1 VIPRL
6 TALVQRRAHLIADID
21 RERASLGGIY
31 AVIRQDLVYAGFG
44 LIIGRLMV
52 RHAWL
57 RSATFAVLAIVA
69 GSRLT
74 AKSKFTKR
82 DQP

>member
-1 VIPRL
+1 MIPRL
-6 TALVQRRAHLIADID
+6 AALVQRRTLLIADID
-21 RERASLGGIY
+21 RERASLHGTY
-31 AVIRQDLVYAGFG
+31 AIIRQDLVYAGLG
-44 LIIGRLMV
+44 LLAGPLLV

-57 RSATFAVLAIVA
+57 RTTALAVLAIVA